1 MVLSVT
7 VLVGWILALGMVV
20 VVPLGLRLLDDDRRR
35 LGPVGQVW
43 PFAGLLGGLSLLLG
57 RGDAFAV
64 VLACCYAAAA
74 AWLAVLALL
83 RMLRRRSLVPVEI
96 AVLTAMVSPAIAA
109 SSLVAERGGWELLGF
124 GMTTLLLTVAHFHY
138 AGFAAALV
146 AGLTASRAPSPSSS
160 VAALTVP
167 GGVALVFLGY
177 FTGDGVEL
185 AGAVVLTAG
194 MWLLGWVTWREIA
207 PSAHGRTTRALFGV
221 SAAVLAATMLLA
233 LSWAAGHVWDAVPH
247 LSLTWM
253 AATHGLANALG
264 FAVCGLLAWRRL
276 QRTPPPS
283 PAVTRPHG
291 RSPR

>member
-1 MVLSVT
+1 MT

-20 VVPLGLRLLDDDRRR
+20 VVPLGLRLIDDDRRR

-43 PFAGLLGGLSLLLG
+43 PFAGLLGGLSLLFD
-57 RGDAFAV
+57 RGNAFAN
-64 VLACCYAAAA
+64 VLACCYAAVA

-83 RMLRRRSLVPVEI
+83 RLLRRRSLAPVEI
-96 AVLTAMVSPAIAA
+96 AVLTAMVAPAVAA
-109 SSLVAERGGWELLGF
+109 SSLIAERGGWELLGF
-124 GMTTLLLTVAHFHY
+124 GMTTQLLTVAHFHY

-160 VAALTVP
+160 VAAVTVP
-167 GGVALVFLGY
+167 VGIGLVFLGY
-177 FTGDGVEL
+177 FAGDGVEL

-194 MWLLGWVTWREIA
+194 MWLLGWTGWRDVA
-207 PSAHGRTTRALFGV
+207 GAARDRLTRALFGV
-221 SAAVLAATMLLA
+221 SAAVLAVTMLLA

-264 FAVCGLLAWRRL
+264 FALCGLLAWCRV
-276 QRTPPPS
+276 QRAGDTPS
-283 PAVTRPHG
+283 TKLMSG
-291 RSPR
+291 

>member
-1 MVLSVT
+1 MT

-20 VVPLGLRLLDDDRRR
+20 VVPLGLRLIDDDRRR

-43 PFAGLLGGLSLLLG
+43 PVAGLLGGLSLLLD
-57 RGDAFAV
+57 RGDPFAV
-64 VLACCYAAAA
+64 ALACCYAAAA

-83 RMLRRRSLVPVEI
+83 RLLRRRSLAPVEI
-96 AVLTAMVSPAIAA
+96 AVLTAMVSPAVAA

-124 GMTTLLLTVAHFHY
+124 GMTTQLLTVAHFHY

-160 VAALTVP
+160 IAAVTVP
-167 GGVALVFLGY
+167 VGIGLVFLGY
-177 FTGDGVEL
+177 FTGDEVEL

-194 MWLLGWVTWREIA
+194 MWLLGWTVWRDVA
-207 PSAHGRTTRALFGV
+207 PAAPGRVTRALFGV

-264 FAVCGLLAWRRL
+264 FAVCGLLAWRRV
-276 QRTPPPS
+276 QRSGDTPATKLMS
-283 PAVTRPHG
+283 G
-291 RSPR
+291 

>member
-1 MVLSVT
+1 MT

-20 VVPLGLRLLDDDRRR
+20 VVPLGLRLIDDDRQR

-43 PFAGLLGGLSLLLG
+43 PFAGLLGGLSLLMD

-64 VLACCYAAAA
+64 TLACCYAAVTV
-74 AWLAVLALL
+74 WLAALALL
-83 RMLRRRSLVPVEI
+83 RLLRLLRRRSLAPVEI
-96 AVLTAMVSPAIAA
+96 AVLTAMVAPAVAA
-109 SSLVAERGGWELLGF
+109 SSLIAERGGWELLGF
-124 GMTTLLLTVAHFHY
+124 GMTTQLLTVAHFHY

-146 AGLTASRAPSPSSS
+146 AGLTASRAPSVSSS
-160 VAALTVP
+160 IAAVTVP
-167 GGVALVFLGY
+167 VGIGLVFLGY
-177 FTGDGVEL
+177 FAGDEVEL

-194 MWLLGWVTWREIA
+194 MWLLGWAVWRDVA
-207 PSAHGRTTRALFGV
+207 ASARGRLTRALFGV

-264 FAVCGLLAWRRL
+264 FALCGLLAWRRV
-276 QRTPPPS
+276 QRAPS
-283 PAVTRPHG
+283 PV
-291 RSPR
+291 PREGAHDEH

>member
-1 MVLSVT
+1 MT

-43 PFAGLLGGLSLLLG
+43 PFAGLLGGLSLLLD

-64 VLACCYAAAA
+64 ALACCYAAVAG
-74 AWLAVLALL
+74 WLAVLALL
-83 RMLRRRSLVPVEI
+83 RLLRRRSLVPVEV

-109 SSLVAERGGWELLGF
+109 SSLIAERGGWELLGF
-124 GMTTLLLTVAHFHY
+124 GMTTQLLTVAHFHY

-146 AGLTASRAPSPSSS
+146 AALTVSRAPSPSSS

-167 GGVALVFLGY
+167 AGVALVFLGY

-185 AGAVVLTAG
+185 TGAVVLTAG
-194 MWLLGWVTWREIA
+194 MWLLGWTVWRDVA
-207 PSAHGRTTRALFGV
+207 PSAPSRATRTLFAV

-276 QRTPPPS
+276 QRIPSPPP
-283 PAVTRPHG
+283 H
-291 RSPR
+291 PRKEPSDEQ

>member
-1 MVLSVT
+1 MT
-7 VLVGWILALGMVV
+7 VLVGWILALAMVV
-20 VVPLGLRLLDDDRRR
+20 VVPLGLRLIDDDRRR

-43 PFAGLLGGLSLLLG
+43 PFAGLLGGLSLLLD

-64 VLACCYAAAA
+64 ALACCYASVT

-83 RMLRRRSLVPVEI
+83 RLLRRRSPAPVEV
-96 AVLTAMVSPAIAA
+96 AVLTAMVAPAVAA
-109 SSLVAERGGWELLGF
+109 SSLIAERGGWELLGF
-124 GMTTLLLTVAHFHY
+124 GMTTQLLTVAHFHY

-160 VAALTVP
+160 VAAVTVP
-167 GGVALVFLGY
+167 VGIALVFLGY

-194 MWLLGWVTWREIA
+194 MWLLGWTVWRDVA
-207 PSAHGRTTRALFGV
+207 PSARGRVTRALFGV
-221 SAAVLAATMLLA
+221 SAAVLAVTMLLA
-233 LSWAAGHVWDAVPH
+233 LSWAAGHVWDTVPH

-264 FAVCGLLAWRRL
+264 FALCGLLAWRRV
-276 QRTPPPS
+276 QRAPS
-283 PAVTRPHG
+283 PIRPEG
-291 RSPR
+291 APP

>member
-1 MVLSVT
+1 MT
-7 VLVGWILALGMVV
+7 VLVGWILALAMVV
-20 VVPLGLRLLDDDRRR
+20 VVPLGLRLIDDDRRR

-43 PFAGLLGGLSLLLG
+43 PFAGLLGGLSLLLD

-64 VLACCYAAAA
+64 ALACCYAAVT

-83 RMLRRRSLVPVEI
+83 RLLRRRSPAPVEV
-96 AVLTAMVSPAIAA
+96 AVLTAMVAPAVAA
-109 SSLVAERGGWELLGF
+109 SSLIAERGGWELLGF
-124 GMTTLLLTVAHFHY
+124 GMTTQLLTVAHFHY

-160 VAALTVP
+160 MAAVTVP
-167 GGVALVFLGY
+167 VGIALVFLGY

-194 MWLLGWVTWREIA
+194 MWLLGWTVWRDVA
-207 PSAHGRTTRALFGV
+207 PSARGRVTRALFGV
-221 SAAVLAATMLLA
+221 SAAVLAVTMLLA

-264 FAVCGLLAWRRL
+264 FALCGLLAWRRV
-276 QRTPPPS
+276 QRAGDTPATNVMS
-283 PAVTRPHG
+283 A
-291 RSPR
+291 

>member
-1 MVLSVT
+1 VT

-20 VVPLGLRLLDDDRRR
+20 VVPLGLRLLDDDRQR

-43 PFAGLLGGLSLLLG
+43 PFAGLLGGLSLLLD
-57 RGDAFAV
+57 RGDTFAV
-64 VLACCYAAAA
+64 ALACGYAAVA
-74 AWLAVLALL
+74 AWLAALALL
-83 RMLRRRSLVPVEI
+83 RLLHRRSLAPVEI
-96 AVLTAMVSPAIAA
+96 AVLTAMVAPAVAA

-124 GMTTLLLTVAHFHY
+124 GMTTQLLTVAHFHY

-146 AGLTASRAPSPSSS
+146 AGLTASRTPSPSSQL
-160 VAALTVP
+160 AAVTVP
-167 GGVALVFLGY
+167 VGIGLVFLGY
-177 FTGDGVEL
+177 FTGDEVEL

-194 MWLLGWVTWREIA
+194 MWLLGWTVWRDVA
-207 PSAHGRTTRALFGV
+207 PSAHDRLTRVLFAV

-233 LSWAAGHVWDAVPH
+233 LSWAAGHVWAAVPH

-276 QRTPPPS
+276 QRRGDTPATKLMS
-283 PAVTRPHG
+283 G
-291 RSPR
+291 